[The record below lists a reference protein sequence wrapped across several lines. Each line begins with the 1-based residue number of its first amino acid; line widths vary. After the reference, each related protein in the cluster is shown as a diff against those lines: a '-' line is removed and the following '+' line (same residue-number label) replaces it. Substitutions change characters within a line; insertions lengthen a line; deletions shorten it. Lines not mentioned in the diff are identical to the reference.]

1 MASILNVD
9 KIRAT
14 GSTTDALVLQSNGFI
29 VPKAGG
35 IIQVQKS
42 ATRFAN
48 NDTTSSSYAEVS
60 SDYRVAFT
68 PVTTNSY
75 LKLQF
80 HFHGVVGDNTRLGVR
95 FYVSSNSDYS
105 SASAV
110 TSGSFDEAIR
120 TGDFSS
126 GRFFGRYTMTEFY
139 TAHTNTNTLY
149 FTPYFN
155 RGLGSGEVRIGDN
168 GGPGFVI
175 ITEIAE

>member
-48 NDTTSSSYAEVS
+48 NDTSSSSYAEVS

-68 PVTTNSY
+68 PVTANSY

-80 HFHGVVGDNTRLGVR
+80 HFHGVVGDNTRMGVR

-110 TSGSFDEAIR
+110 TSGSFDEAVR